1 MFYTVDVET
10 NKVVN
15 LKIQLEI
22 ENGANGG
29 HTIENH
35 ETPVLIQDS
44 KKCVS
49 LKVLDEEYYNVEIK
63 FKNKTL
69 PKEKLL
75 YVRKKYPKE
84 VNTLF
89 YKSKFLC
96 KLLPIKLQ

>member
-15 LKIQLEI
+15 LRIQLEL
-22 ENGANGG
+22 ENNSMGNI
-29 HTIENH
+29 IENH

-44 KKCVS
+44 KKCVG
-49 LKVLDEEYYNVEIK
+49 LKVLDEEYYNVDIK
-63 FKNKTL
+63 FQNKTL

-84 VNTLF
+84 VNRQF
-89 YKSKFLC
+89 YKRN
-96 KLLPIKLQ
+96 I

>member
-15 LKIQLEI
+15 LKIQLEL

-44 KKCVS
+44 KKCIA

-89 YKSKFLC
+89 YKCNFFAKSINL
-96 KLLPIKLQ
+96 

>member
-1 MFYTVDVET
+1 MFYTADVET
-10 NKVVN
+10 NKIVN
-15 LKIQLEI
+15 LRIQLEL
-22 ENGANGG
+22 ENDSGMN
-29 HTIENH
+29 TIEDH

-63 FKNKTL
+63 FKDKTL

-84 VNTLF
+84 VNMQVYKRSFFF
-89 YKSKFLC
+89 Y
-96 KLLPIKLQ
+96 II